1 MKPFHTLGRRI
12 HRVALWYL
20 NATSALFGALGVAG
34 IALVAVE
41 QETAGAVITGI
52 ALLVVLPA
60 RLESVESMRRS
71 VAEHQKAIREV
82 SDEARRIAQAS
93 RRDALA
99 AVATSRAEW
108 SRLLR
113 AERELTEST
122 VRRAIEFSEATDE
135 VEG

>member
-12 HRVALWYL
+12 RRVAIWYL

-60 RLESVESMRRS
+60 RLESVESMRRT
-71 VAEHQKAIREV
+71 VAEHQKAIRAV

-93 RRDALA
+93 RKDALA

>member
-1 MKPFHTLGRRI
+1 MAF
-12 HRVALWYL
+12 WYL

-60 RLESVESMRRS
+60 RLESVESMRRT

-93 RRDALA
+93 RKDALA

>member
-1 MKPFHTLGRRI
+1 MELLQTLGRRVR
-12 HRVALWYL
+12 RVAFWYL

-60 RLESVESMRRS
+60 RLESVESMRRT

-93 RRDALA
+93 RKDALA

>member
-1 MKPFHTLGRRI
+1 
-12 HRVALWYL
+12 
-20 NATSALFGALGVAG
+20 
-34 IALVAVE
+34 
-41 QETAGAVITGI
+41 
-52 ALLVVLPA
+52 
-60 RLESVESMRRS
+60 MRRT
-71 VAEHQKAIREV
+71 VAEHQKAIRKV

-93 RRDALA
+93 RKDALA

>member
-1 MKPFHTLGRRI
+1 VELLQTLGRRVR
-12 HRVALWYL
+12 RVAFWYL

-60 RLESVESMRRS
+60 RLESVESMRRT

-93 RRDALA
+93 RKDALA

>member
-1 MKPFHTLGRRI
+1 M
-12 HRVALWYL
+12 ALWYL

-60 RLESVESMRRS
+60 RLESVESMRRT

-93 RRDALA
+93 RKDALA